1 MPVVCRPAEL
11 VARLPE
17 RMEPAPGLRVTAAI
31 RPEHA
36 RLVPEGEGVLVGTV
50 ETVVYFGTDSHYHL
64 TLTDGS
70 RFTAR
75 LQNTAG
81 RLCHAEQG
89 DRVGLAIA
97 PDSVQVLRD

>member
-1 MPVVCRPAEL
+1 MRGWSPA
-11 VARLPE
+11 
-17 RMEPAPGLRVTAAI
+17 
-31 RPEHA
+31 
-36 RLVPEGEGVLVGTV
+36 GEGALEGTV

-64 TLTDGS
+64 KLSDGA

-81 RLCHAEQG
+81 GVRHAGEG